1 MTRKQ
6 NIKNRRHLE
15 ASLKSE
21 YKGWTDFLAVA
32 EPLLHLAS
40 LHLQQL
46 AELHQARV
54 RRLHIVK
61 SSVVDPDPYV
71 FGPPGSASGSVSHK
85 YGSGSGSFHHQATK
99 KIRKTLPSTVL

>member
-1 MTRKQ
+1 
-6 NIKNRRHLE
+6 LE

-21 YKGWTDFLAVA
+21 KGWTDFLAVA
-32 EPLLHLAS
+32 EPLLHLAR

-61 SSVVDPDPYV
+61 SSVVDPDPDPLFTSTDPDPYL
-71 FGPPGSASGSVSHK
+71 SIIK
-85 YGSGSGSFHHQATK
+85 QK
-99 KIRKTLPSTVL
+99 NEKNLISTVMSLLYDVLPVFRIRIRRILMFLF